1 MDTSRWKEIYAQ
13 AAEQLSPAYLVEE
26 GSHRL
31 LYVNQLLAQQL
42 GRDPAGELCY
52 QALMG
57 RDTPCPSCPARMAPG
72 TRLFWES
79 YQTHSGGLCKLCHVA
94 LEVDGIRCRAGT
106 FTDVSDLI
114 DLSCQLSGYLAL
126 MKQLSEIQWAMISS
140 QDDPLPLLLEFLLTR
155 FGGRQAW
162 ACFQTPDGQAVRVEL
177 APGRPPLYRPCPR
190 LPALPAGGLSLEISG
205 WRYLFQLDEPDKS
218 DLWQEER
225 DFIFMIARPYLETA
239 ILHKRLEW
247 EGSHDPLTG
256 LGNRMLFTRRVK
268 EEYAGLSLVS
278 MVFLDVDGLKRCND
292 THGHDMGDRLLRKAA
307 GILQAVAGEQ
317 IHPYRIG
324 GDEFVLVCPGL
335 DEAATRALLD
345 EVQARVARS
354 NLTDP
359 QPPLSCSAGCA
370 TARSPVQI
378 DSLLT
383 AADQAMYRQKLAKRA
398 AVRGTGEQPGV

>member
-26 GSHRL
+26 ESHRL
-31 LYVNQLLAQQL
+31 LYVNQILAQQL
-42 GRDPAGELCY
+42 GREPVGELCY

-57 RDTPCPSCPARMAPG
+57 RETPCPSCPARMAPG

-79 YQTHSGGLCKLCHVA
+79 YQMHSGGLCKLCHVA

-126 MKQLSEIQWAMISS
+126 MKHLSEIQWAMISRR
-140 QDDPLPLLLEFLLTR
+140 DDPLPLLLEFLLTR
-155 FGGRQAW
+155 FGGQRAW
-162 ACFQTPDGQAVRVEL
+162 ACFQTPDGQATRVDLE
-177 APGRPPLYRPCPR
+177 PGHPPLYQPCAQLSAP
-190 LPALPAGGLSLEISG
+190 PEGGLSLEISG
-205 WRYLFQLDEPDKS
+205 WRYLFQLDNPAKS

-225 DFIFMIARPYLETA
+225 DFIFMIVRPYLETT
-239 ILHKRLEW
+239 ILHRKLEW

-268 EEYAGLSLVS
+268 EAYAALPLVS
-278 MVFLDVDGLKRCND
+278 MIFLDVDGLKRCND

-317 IHPYRIG
+317 IHPYRMG

-335 DEAATRALLD
+335 DEASAQALLAG
-345 EVQARVARS
+345 VQARVAQS
-354 NLTDP
+354 NLADP
-359 QPPLSCSAGCA
+359 QPPLSFSAGCA

-378 DSLLT
+378 DCLLT
-383 AADQAMYRQKLAKRA
+383 AADQAMYRQKQAKRA
-398 AVRGTGEQPGV
+398 AAQVMGEERGV